1 MTKRL
6 SDQLADLSVRAKG
19 AEQAL
24 DAAEKEAHDKIVAR
38 KEQAHA
44 AATKAVEKVNQE
56 VKSANDTAN
65 RNWSA
70 VKAKVAADASCAE
83 GATSPHDQARARRE
97 ARRKAAPTGSSG
109 RQGSPSTTPSRRSN
123 RRSWP
128 FSTPSTAASR
138 RMSPVRLNP
147 YRQQWSCVVKIVHI
161 IVVTAFALGV
171 PAASNAQ
178 VAGST
183 FLGAS
188 YAELRDVAVGWS
200 AKRQI
205 LGPPGLQ
212 QNRRAHWI
220 DR

>member
-70 VKAKVAADASCAE
+70 VKAKIADDMNRLKVNVAHAKHQHDVKRAENRAD
-83 GATSPHDQARARRE
+83 RRE
-97 ARRKAAPTGSSG
+97 WEAEFAIDYAIASVEQAKLAVLDAVDGRLAA
-109 RQGSPSTTPSRRSN
+109 
-123 RRSWP
+123 
-128 FSTPSTAASR
+128 
-138 RMSPVRLNP
+138 
-147 YRQQWSCVVKIVHI
+147 
-161 IVVTAFALGV
+161 
-171 PAASNAQ
+171 
-178 VAGST
+178 
-183 FLGAS
+183 
-188 YAELRDVAVGWS
+188 EE
-200 AKRQI
+200 AKQ
-205 LGPPGLQ
+205 
-212 QNRRAHWI
+212 A
-220 DR
+220 